1 MVTNNDIQVIVKL
14 NNKRA
19 LQKDPGFKEI
29 MYVQE
34 KIKTLIS
41 IILLM
46 RCQDTSIFFITLSV
60 YVMFVL
66 FNYS

>member
-66 FNYS
+66 FNYT

>member
-29 MYVQE
+29 MYVQ
-34 KIKTLIS
+34 I
-41 IILLM
+41 
-46 RCQDTSIFFITLSV
+46 D
-60 YVMFVL
+60 
-66 FNYS
+66 